1 MPAGTDDPQI
11 IIGVTKEEEEEQ
23 LNAPLSPKELMYHPE
38 ILGGAWLERLKELR
52 EYKERHGDCLVPKR
66 YAPNQTLGNW
76 VNKQR
81 QLYRKY
87 QKGESSSMSPERV
100 WVLEEMGFVWGAT
113 TSGETFLS
121 VTATNRDKAWFVRF
135 EELKNYAQTTTKTKT
150 TTTTTTHSSAHTGK
164 WPPSSCRL
172 GHWVI
177 SQRAEYNRWK
187 MGESPC
193 SMTQERIDALDTIQF
208 PWKNKY
214 EQLWEE
220 RIRQLQEYKDLHG
233 DCLVPLRYEANPSLA
248 NWVST
253 QRKNYKLR
261 NERKR
266 SFLTKERVQQLES
279 MGFVWNFWDFEFE
292 SKFSP
297 LSHQ

>member
-1 MPAGTDDPQI
+1 
-11 IIGVTKEEEEEQ
+11 
-23 LNAPLSPKELMYHPE
+23 
-38 ILGGAWLERLKELR
+38 
-52 EYKERHGDCLVPKR
+52 
-66 YAPNQTLGNW
+66 
-76 VNKQR
+76 
-81 QLYRKY
+81 
-87 QKGESSSMSPERV
+87 MSPERV
-100 WVLEEMGFVWGAT
+100 WVLEEMGFVWDAT
-113 TSGETFLS
+113 TSRETCLS
-121 VTATNRDKAWFVRF
+121 VTATNRDKAWLVRF
-135 EELKNYAQTTTKTKT
+135 EELKKYTQTKTTTKT
-150 TTTTTTHSSAHTGK
+150 TTTTTRTHSHAHTGK
-164 WPPSSCRL
+164 WPPSSSRL

-187 MGESPC
+187 LGESPC

-208 PWKNKY
+208 PWKTKY

-220 RIRQLQEYKDLHG
+220 RIQQLQEYKDLHG
-233 DCLVPLRYEANPSLA
+233 DCLVPLRYVANPSLA

-261 NERKR
+261 NEGKR
-266 SFLTKERVQQLES
+266 SFLTKERVEQLES